1 MRRATLGSHARIVI
15 SCAKMRHAAVDGSG
29 SRPRL
34 VPSPVV
40 AFLRGQ
46 TTAMSEHDAFGPS
59 LRRQR
64 VQRGIT
70 LEQIATATRIGRELW
85 AAMERNDFSRWPRGI
100 YARAYLRAYALET
113 GADPDATVD
122 EFCRWFPEGDRR
134 AERVVREQAALVGHD
149 LRWND
154 DLAVDRNR
162 RASAPAAAL
171 PPLAFSQT
179 GRIVGALADASLV
192 LTAGLTVSATMS
204 LGKATSVALCAI
216 LYHAIALVTLGCT
229 PAAWA
234 IDTYVASRH
243 PSAPAHGSQKFP
255 RVQRSSERVKAQRA

>member
-1 MRRATLGSHARIVI
+1 
-15 SCAKMRHAAVDGSG
+15 
-29 SRPRL
+29 
-34 VPSPVV
+34 
-40 AFLRGQ
+40 
-46 TTAMSEHDAFGPS
+46 MSEQDAFGPS

-70 LEQIATATRIGRELW
+70 LEQIAAATRIGRELW
-85 AAMERNDFSRWPRGI
+85 AAMERNDFSRWPKGI

-134 AERVVREQAALVGHD
+134 AERVVREQAALMGHD
-149 LRWND
+149 LQWND
-154 DLAVDRNR
+154 DRAAEHNR
-162 RASAPAAAL
+162 RTSSPAPTL

-179 GRIVGALADASLV
+179 GRIVAALADASVV
-192 LTAGLTVSATMS
+192 LTAGLTVSATMPI
-204 LGKATSVALCAI
+204 GKASSVALCAI
-216 LYHAIALVTLGCT
+216 LYHALALVMLGCT

-243 PSAPAHGSQKFP
+243 STAPAPGS
-255 RVQRSSERVKAQRA
+255 RRSSRLQQSTERAKAQRA

>member
-1 MRRATLGSHARIVI
+1 
-15 SCAKMRHAAVDGSG
+15 
-29 SRPRL
+29 
-34 VPSPVV
+34 
-40 AFLRGQ
+40 
-46 TTAMSEHDAFGPS
+46 MSEQDAFGPS

-70 LEQIATATRIGRELW
+70 LEQIAAATRIGRELW
-85 AAMERNDFSRWPRGI
+85 AAMERNDFSRWPKGI

-113 GADPDATVD
+113 GADPDATID

-162 RASAPAAAL
+162 RASPPAAAL

-192 LTAGLTVSATMS
+192 LTAGLPVCAPMS
-204 LGKATSVALCAI
+204 LRKGTSVALGAI
-216 LYHAIALVTLGCT
+216 LSHANPRLTAGCSPAPSAIAELPAT
-229 PAAWA
+229 PPP
-234 IDTYVASRH
+234 
-243 PSAPAHGSQKFP
+243 PSSGARPTH
-255 RVQRSSERVKAQRA
+255 V

>member
-1 MRRATLGSHARIVI
+1 
-15 SCAKMRHAAVDGSG
+15 
-29 SRPRL
+29 
-34 VPSPVV
+34 
-40 AFLRGQ
+40 
-46 TTAMSEHDAFGPS
+46 MSEQDAFGPG

-70 LEQIATATRIGRELW
+70 LEQIAAATKIGRDLW
-85 AAMERNDFSRWPRGI
+85 AAMERNDFSRWPKGI

-113 GADPDATVD
+113 GADPDVTVD

-134 AERVVREQAALVGHD
+134 AERVVREQAALMGHD

-154 DLAVDRNR
+154 DRAAESNR
-162 RASAPAAAL
+162 RASSPAPVL

-179 GRIVGALADASLV
+179 GRIVAALSDASVV
-192 LTAGLTVSATMS
+192 LTAGLTVSAT
-204 LGKATSVALCAI
+204 LPIGKASSVALCAI
-216 LYHAIALVTLGCT
+216 LYHALALVMFGCS

-243 PSAPAHGSQKFP
+243 PAAPAPGSQRFP
-255 RVQRSSERVKAQRA
+255 RLQRSSERVKAQRA

>member
-1 MRRATLGSHARIVI
+1 
-15 SCAKMRHAAVDGSG
+15 
-29 SRPRL
+29 
-34 VPSPVV
+34 
-40 AFLRGQ
+40 
-46 TTAMSEHDAFGPS
+46 MSEQDAFGPG

-70 LEQIATATRIGRELW
+70 LEQIAAATKIGRDLW
-85 AAMERNDFSRWPRGI
+85 AAMERNDFSRWPKGI

-113 GADPDATVD
+113 GADPDVTVD

-134 AERVVREQAALVGHD
+134 AERVVREQAALMGHD

-154 DLAVDRNR
+154 DRAAESNR
-162 RASAPAAAL
+162 RASSPAPVL

-179 GRIVGALADASLV
+179 GRIVAALSDASVV
-192 LTAGLTVSATMS
+192 LTAGLTVSAT
-204 LGKATSVALCAI
+204 LPIGKASSVALCAI
-216 LYHAIALVTLGCT
+216 LYHALALVMFGCS

-243 PSAPAHGSQKFP
+243 PAAPAPGSQRFP
-255 RVQRSSERVKAQRA
+255 RLQGSSERVKAQRA